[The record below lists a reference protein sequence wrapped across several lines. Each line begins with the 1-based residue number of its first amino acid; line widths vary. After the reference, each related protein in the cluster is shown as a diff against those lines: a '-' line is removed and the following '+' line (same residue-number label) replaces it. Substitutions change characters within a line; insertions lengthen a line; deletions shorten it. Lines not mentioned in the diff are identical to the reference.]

1 MMDVKEIILPLIMV
15 VSAFTLAYRSL
26 EVYGHSDPWLIFAAV
41 MLIGAMA
48 LMLVSICIRLNNIE
62 HDLIASERVLRVGIQ
77 SVEES
82 LEASIEDMNSKYR
95 AILDDITK
103 RIYR

>member
-1 MMDVKEIILPLIMV
+1 MMDVKEILLSLIMV
-15 VSAFTLAYRSL
+15 VSAFILAYRSL
-26 EVYGHSDPWLIFAAV
+26 AVYGQSDPWLMLAAV
-41 MLIGAMA
+41 MLIAAMA
-48 LMLVSICIRLNNIE
+48 ALLISICIKLNRIE

-82 LEASIEDMNSKYR
+82 LEASVEDMNSKYR